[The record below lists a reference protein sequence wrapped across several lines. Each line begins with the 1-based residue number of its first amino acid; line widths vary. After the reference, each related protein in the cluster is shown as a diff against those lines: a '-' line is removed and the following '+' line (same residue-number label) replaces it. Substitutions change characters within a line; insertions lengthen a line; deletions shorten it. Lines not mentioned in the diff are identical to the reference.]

1 MEIGYTEREM
11 ERIVVTK
18 RILGKTISQ
27 EEASNLLGVCSRQ
40 VRRIVKRYKEEGEL
54 GIKRRMMER
63 QGKYGEIKEKILKLV
78 RDKYE
83 DFGPTLASEKLKE
96 LDGIAINRETLR
108 QWMIEVGIRRLKRR
122 KVNLH
127 KSRMRRERFGEL
139 VQIVQIDG
147 SHHDWFEGRAA
158 KCCLLVFIDDATS
171 RLIGLEFVEVE
182 TSQGYMNLIY
192 SHLNKY
198 GRPLAYYSDRH
209 SIFRTTKNVDR
220 HYEPTQVHRSLKEL
234 DIELICANT
243 PQAKGRVERA
253 NGVLQDRLVKEM
265 RLKGI
270 SSIESANRYV
280 AEYIEKHNK
289 RFSLEAANKEDA
301 HRPCYHRPKKLRLIL
316 SRKSE
321 RRLTKTLELSYNGNK
336 YQVENIGKGHRYQHA
351 NVQIYEHMDGTIEA
365 YKNQEKLDIKLLKTV
380 NKQPITVTDKREI
393 DAILNDKLKQDKQ
406 ENCTINS

>member
-139 VQIVQIDG
+139 VQIDG

-192 SHLNKY
+192 SHLSK
-198 GRPLAYYSDRH
+198 
-209 SIFRTTKNVDR
+209 
-220 HYEPTQVHRSLKEL
+220 
-234 DIELICANT
+234 
-243 PQAKGRVERA
+243 
-253 NGVLQDRLVKEM
+253 LVKEM

-301 HRPCYHRPKKLRLIL
+301 HRPFYHRPKKLRLIL

-321 RRLTKTLELSYNGNK
+321 RRLTKTLELSYNGHK
-336 YQVENIGKGHRYQHA
+336 YQVENIGKGYSYQHA
-351 NVQIYEHMDGTIEA
+351 NVQVYEYMDGTIEA
-365 YKNQEKLDIKLLKTV
+365 YKDQEKLDPKNRDRKRKELQRAGKEGKIKQIKTS
-380 NKQPITVTDKREI
+380 PFG
-393 DAILNDKLKQDKQ
+393 
-406 ENCTINS
+406 